1 MVYFIKVC
9 CQQTCMTHTTA
20 VCTVKNSWWWTEKLS
35 ETCRVL
41 FQKHPSWSC
50 PQAVSK
56 PVCHIPLLCV
66 QWKTPDDGQSNC
78 PKHVEFYSKNKF
90 EKLVHLVGFII
101 RMFIYEV
108 KIQSCHLKCCWKCI
122 TCRLFTGFLHS
133 LIILYSVSNW
143 QNHSKGVISL
153 YCVLLFKLKFAL
165 HSQYW
170 TYSRVYLPFVGKIFP
185 PLFYPSKP
193 PRPPQRRLHHVRPP
207 TAV

>member
-1 MVYFIKVC
+1 M
-9 CQQTCMTHTTA
+9 
-20 VCTVKNSWWWTEKLS
+20 
-35 ETCRVL
+35 
-41 FQKHPSWSC
+41 FQKVPLSFIRSFSLYTQQWY
-50 PQAVSK
+50 VSYRFADSILLWN
-56 PVCHIPLLCV
+56 IPLLCV
-66 QWKTPDDGQSNC
+66 QWNTPDDGQSNS

-207 TAV
+207 TTVQKIYTQTY